1 MRRGLMRGLVV
12 GSVLM
17 GLAGAGEAQ
26 SLRERVEAARVE
38 SNRAVASQ
46 YPEEAR
52 QWQEGEEGEERGRD
66 RQLLLDVARIQAWGL
81 WMQGQPFRHVP
92 AQSWQ
97 PMAPS
102 VPFSPV
108 SRPRTCVTQGGGSPW
123 MTRCE

>member
-26 SLRERVEAARVE
+26 SLRERMEAARVE
-38 SNRAVASQ
+38 ANRAVASQ

-52 QWQEGEEGEERGRD
+52 QWQEGEARGRD
-66 RQLLLDVARIQAWGL
+66 RQLLLDVARIQAWGRY
-81 WMQGQPFRHVP
+81 MQGQPFRHVP
-92 AQSWQ
+92 QQRWQ
-97 PMAPS
+97 PVAPI

-108 SRPRTCVTQGGGSPW
+108 GRPRTCVTPGGGSPW
-123 MTRCE
+123 MTLCE